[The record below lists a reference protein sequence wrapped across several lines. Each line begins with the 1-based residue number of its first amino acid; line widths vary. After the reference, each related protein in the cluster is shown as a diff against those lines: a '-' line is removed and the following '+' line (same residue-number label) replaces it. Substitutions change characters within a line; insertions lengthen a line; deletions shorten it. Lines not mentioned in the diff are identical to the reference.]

1 MQMSLAVCGL
11 LSAMIRMTRHVLHE
25 FSCFYT
31 RVQPATANVFPVV
44 ANTRTKSIQKQIV
57 EYNIKGKY
65 PEEYSTVYKVGSEKP
80 LASKYCFV

>member
-1 MQMSLAVCGL
+1 MQLSLAVCGL
-11 LSAMIRMTRHVLHE
+11 LSTMIKMTRHVLHE
-25 FSCFYT
+25 FSCIYT